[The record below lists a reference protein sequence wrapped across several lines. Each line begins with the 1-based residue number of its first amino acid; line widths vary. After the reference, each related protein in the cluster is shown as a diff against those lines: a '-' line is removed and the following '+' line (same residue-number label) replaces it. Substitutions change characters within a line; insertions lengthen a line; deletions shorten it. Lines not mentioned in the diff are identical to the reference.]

1 MGETSGR
8 GPHRRGD
15 AGADG
20 RDAVARTR
28 AGTSCHDRCVT
39 PVTHGPVRRFGPSTV
54 DLNRRVA
61 VMAIINRTRDSFF
74 DQGRTFSL
82 DACVAA
88 CREAVAAGADI
99 VDIGGVPF
107 SPDAEPVTED
117 EEIERV
123 LPVVA
128 AVSPLVAVS
137 VDTVR
142 PAVAQAAISA
152 GASIIND
159 TSGLRDVRLA
169 DAAAATGAQLVLT
182 HSLAA
187 PGVHLR
193 RPQYGDVVGEIVAF
207 LTERIATARE
217 HGVRDDQLI
226 VDPGP
231 DLNKNTL
238 HTLEVVRR
246 FAEFTALGFPTL
258 IAVSNKDVIGEI
270 LDRPRTD
277 RLAGSLA
284 ATVACVLAGGRIVRC
299 HDVAPT
305 VDAVRMAEAILGTR
319 EPSYLH
325 HNV

>member
-1 MGETSGR
+1 M
-8 GPHRRGD
+8 
-15 AGADG
+15 
-20 RDAVARTR
+20 
-28 AGTSCHDRCVT
+28 
-39 PVTHGPVRRFGPSTV
+39 

-61 VMAIINRTRDSFF
+61 VMAIVNRTRDSFF

-88 CREAVAAGADI
+88 CRDAIGAGADI

-107 SPDAEPVTED
+107 SPDAEPVSES
-117 EEIERV
+117 EEIDRV
-123 LPVVA
+123 LPVVE

-142 PAVAQAAISA
+142 PAVARAAMAA

-169 DAAAATGAQLVLT
+169 DVAADTGAQLILT
-182 HSLAA
+182 HCLAA

-193 RPQYGDVVGEIVAF
+193 RPHYDDVAGEIVAF
-207 LTERIATARE
+207 LDARIATARE

-231 DLNKNTL
+231 DLNKNSH
-238 HTLEVVRR
+238 HTLEVIRR
-246 FAEFTALGFPTL
+246 FGEFTALGFPTL
-258 IAVSNKDVIGEI
+258 VAVSNKDVIGEV
-270 LDRPRTD
+270 LDRPKPQ

-299 HDVAPT
+299 HDVAAT
-305 VDAVRMAEAILGTR
+305 VDAVRMIEAIQGTR
-319 EPSYLH
+319 EPVYLH